1 MELLTWGT
9 QARVSGSPSFFCL
22 FPSLS
27 PLPLLYLR
35 STYPQAGHPQ
45 EAALVCSGL
54 TQSCYQK
61 ALSCLLSC
69 TPMVGGSGDR
79 LLAAENQRLCA
90 RGCRGRVGVQT
101 ALCRA
106 ACVCMHT
113 QV

>member
-1 MELLTWGT
+1 MLWAHAVLLPKGFELPAELH
-9 QARVSGSPSFFCL
+9 SN
-22 FPSLS
+22 
-27 PLPLLYLR
+27 
-35 STYPQAGHPQ
+35 
-45 EAALVCSGL
+45 
-54 TQSCYQK
+54 
-61 ALSCLLSC
+61 
-69 TPMVGGSGDR
+69 VGGSGDR